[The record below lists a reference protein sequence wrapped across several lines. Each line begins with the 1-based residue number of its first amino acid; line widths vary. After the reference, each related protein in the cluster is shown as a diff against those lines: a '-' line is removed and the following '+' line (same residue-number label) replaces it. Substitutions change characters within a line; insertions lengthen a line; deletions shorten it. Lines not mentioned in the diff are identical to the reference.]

1 MVEQQTLGD
10 YVKPLPKAEGYDHL
24 NGGNFAAILL
34 HEFSDES
41 LAATAVYSRKDFYKI
56 SLITGDATY
65 YYREKIYQVKP
76 GDCVLVFTNRET
88 PYRWQIH
95 SGACNGYSCMFTEDF
110 LPLHTYM
117 RPADLAVFND
127 AGYSFLK
134 LNEENKATFE
144 ALFQK
149 MIAEQASNYEHK
161 YQLLFLYMLECIHAA
176 LKLKPATENHSQTAA
191 ARLAEAFK
199 LLLNDQ
205 FPIVNPFQK
214 LTTRSPQAFADKLAV
229 HTNYLNR
236 ALKEVT
242 GKTTTQ
248 LITERI
254 MQEAQ
259 ALLIHSNWSV
269 SQISESLG
277 FDDPTHFAKAFR
289 KATGQKPSA
298 LRQMV

>member
-1 MVEQQTLGD
+1 MVEQQTLSD
-10 YVKPLPKAEGYDHL
+10 YVKPLPEAAGYHHL

-65 YYREKIYQVKP
+65 YYREKTYQVKP

-110 LPLHTYM
+110 LPLHTYL

-134 LNEENKATFE
+134 LNEESKATFE
-144 ALFQK
+144 VLFQK
-149 MIAEQASNYEHK
+149 MITEQASDYEHK

-176 LKLKPATENHSQTAA
+176 LKLKPATENHGQTAA
-191 ARLAEAFK
+191 ARLTEAFK

-214 LTTRSPQAFADKLAV
+214 LTTRSPLAFADKLAV

-269 SQISESLG
+269 SQISDSLG

>member
-1 MVEQQTLGD
+1 MVQQQTLAD
-10 YVKPLPKAEGYDHL
+10 YVNTPPDSGSL
-24 NGGNFAAILL
+24 NGGYFAAIRL

-65 YYREKIYQVKP
+65 YYREKTYQVKP

-95 SGACNGYSCMFTEDF
+95 SGACNGYACMFTEDF
-110 LPLHTYM
+110 LPLHTYL
-117 RPADLAVFND
+117 RPADMAVFND

-134 LNEENKATFE
+134 LNEDEQAAFE

-149 MIAEQASNYEHK
+149 MITEQESAYEHK
-161 YQLLFLYMLECIHAA
+161 YQLLFLYMLECVHSA
-176 LKLKPATENHSQTAA
+176 LKLKPRSVSNNQTAA
-191 ARLAEAFK
+191 TRLADAFK

-205 FPIVNPFQK
+205 FPVVNPYQK
-214 LTTRSPQAFADKLAV
+214 LTMRSPQAFADKLAV

-248 LITERI
+248 LIAERI

-269 SQISESLG
+269 SQISDSLG